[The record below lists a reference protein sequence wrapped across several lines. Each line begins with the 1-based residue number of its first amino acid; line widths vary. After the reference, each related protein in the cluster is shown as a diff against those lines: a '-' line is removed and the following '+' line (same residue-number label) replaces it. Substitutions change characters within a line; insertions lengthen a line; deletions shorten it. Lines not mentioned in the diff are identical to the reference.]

1 VRLLQVEYQVKK
13 AELAL
18 RNLTRRFQSGGGV
31 EAVSLEIERGEFFVL
46 LGPSGC
52 GKSTLLR
59 LIAGLEAA
67 DAGEIVIDG
76 AGADR
81 TAERDAVA
89 MVFQNYALYPHM
101 SAFENIAFPL
111 RLRRVA
117 RDEIARRVAAT
128 AELAGLRID
137 LNRRPGELS
146 GGERQRVALARA
158 LIREPR
164 IVLLDEP
171 LSNLDARLRG
181 ALRGELKAFQRR
193 TGRTFIY
200 VTHDQLEAL
209 TLADRLA
216 VMRAGRVE
224 QAGTPGEIYDRPAS
238 EFVAGFVGEPPMN
251 LIRARIADRGDAI
264 IVGESPLAIT
274 PPASASREV
283 TLGVRPEDL
292 RLQAAEG
299 CVALEVLIESVEFS
313 GARFFI
319 KGVSAG
325 ARIVFES
332 STRLEAGEL
341 RAVYAPA
348 VRLHFFDP
356 GTGMRLERASA

>member
-1 VRLLQVEYQVKK
+1 
-13 AELAL
+13 
-18 RNLTRRFQSGGGV
+18 
-31 EAVSLEIERGEFFVL
+31 L

-59 LIAGLEAA
+59 LISGLEAA

-76 AGADR
+76 AGTDR
-81 TAERDAVA
+81 AAERDAVA

-101 SAFENIAFPL
+101 TAFENIAFPL
-111 RLRRVA
+111 RLRRVV

-224 QAGTPGEIYDRPAS
+224 QAGTPGEIYDRPAN

-251 LIRARIADRGDAI
+251 LIRARIAGRGDAI
-264 IVGESPLAIT
+264 IIGDARLAIT
-274 PPASASREV
+274 PPASASREI
-283 TLGVRPEDL
+283 TFGVRPENL
-292 RLQAAEG
+292 SLEAAEG

-313 GARFFI
+313 GARFLI
-319 KGVSAG
+319 KGATAG

-332 STRLEAGEL
+332 PTRLEAGEL

-356 GTGMRLERASA
+356 ATGMRLKRANA